1 MLSKD
6 TVEQMTDGQREIY
19 LAGLEDGKAITK
31 HLLEMIIKSESKN
44 VSGSVYTNEE
54 VISIIRRLK

>member
-6 TVEQMTDGQREIY
+6 TVEQMTDGQKEIY
-19 LAGLEDGKAITK
+19 RAGLEDGKAITK
-31 HLLEMIIKSESKN
+31 HLLEMIMKSGNKD
-44 VSGSVYTNEE
+44 VGGSVYTNEE